1 VYRQL
6 TFLDLEDVLLRHMD
20 VADAA
25 VIGVY
30 DPEQATEIPRAYGK
44 HAVFNL

>member
-1 VYRQL
+1 MYPQL
-6 TFLDLEDVLLRHMD
+6 TFLDLEDVLLRHTD

-30 DPEQATEIPRAYGK
+30 DPEQGTEVPRAYGK
-44 HAVFNL
+44 HAVLNL